1 MTKEEFIVW
10 LDKTSSYTR
19 EGRGDDDWR
28 YMTDYADYTFDY
40 IEIEGDKVILRYE
53 EKHWG
58 YTSYEQ
64 VRYSFEEFIER
75 YNNDTLK

>member
-1 MTKEEFIVW
+1 MKHHRIV
-10 LDKTSSYTR
+10 
-19 EGRGDDDWR
+19 ECRGDDDWR

-40 IEIEGDKVILRYE
+40 IEIDGDIVIFKYE

-64 VRYSFEEFIER
+64 AKYSFEEFIER
-75 YNNDTLK
+75 YNNDSLK